1 MKKGWKE
8 INLGADIKVPLIY
21 KYIIKYITPVL
32 LIFVFIGALITP
44 LNNDW
49 IASFNSFM
57 SGNGWLL
64 DNSSIIKQIA
74 NTALKDQIA
83 AATDIA
89 LKKDLEVK
97 MYLINGTRILL
108 LSVFVGVSVL
118 VHIAYKKRIKQGG
131 F

>member
-1 MKKGWKE
+1 
-8 INLGADIKVPLIY
+8 
-21 KYIIKYITPVL
+21 
-32 LIFVFIGALITP
+32 
-44 LNNDW
+44 
-49 IASFNSFM
+49 M

-74 NTALKDQIA
+74 NTALKEQIA